1 VKTTPALYPFSAI
14 VGQDDLKV
22 ALLVNA
28 VSPEVGG
35 VLVRGEK
42 GTAKSTAVRALAG
55 LLPSIGVVS
64 GCPFSCDPAM
74 PNPEC
79 PAGPHESGASTET
92 RPVRLVE
99 LPVGAS
105 TDRLAGTLDIE
116 KALSEGKK
124 AFEPGL
130 LAAAHRGILYVDEV
144 NLLSD
149 HLVDLLLDV
158 AAMGVNHVERE
169 GVSVR
174 HPSRFI
180 LVGTMNPEEG
190 ELRPQLLDRF
200 GITVEVSGN
209 PDPADRVE
217 VVRRRLR
224 YEAAPEEFYGEWS
237 NADADVASSVEEAR
251 RRLPGVGL
259 DEDILFGISTL
270 CAELGVDG
278 LRGDLVTAKT
288 ARVLAAWDARV
299 EVVLDDVKRAAVL
312 ALSHRRR
319 RGPFEQPGID
329 PDEIENALSQDSPD
343 PPDGPDGG
351 APPSGESQNGGE
363 RTPGRQGPDPSEA
376 RTGAGER
383 SHSASEPFEPVRL
396 EVPDK
401 GSGGPLGRRSR
412 ITGETGLPVG
422 DREDGG
428 NPGDVALAATVRA
441 AAPHQKA
448 RGREGQGLEVRA
460 PDLRQNVREGREG
473 NLILFLVDA
482 SGSMAAR
489 KRMSTVKG
497 AVLSLLNDAYQ
508 RRDKVALIS
517 FRGEG
522 AETLLPP
529 TSSVELAAARLEDL
543 PTGGRTPLAAGIEK
557 AAEVLGREGLRD
569 RERRPLLVL
578 LTDGRAT
585 AGSDPKA
592 VAARLRS
599 TGVTSFVV
607 DTEEGYV
614 RLGMAGELAGA
625 MGARCLRLEELR
637 SDTLVDLIER
647 RRVA

>member
-1 VKTTPALYPFSAI
+1 
-14 VGQDDLKV
+14 
-22 ALLVNA
+22 
-28 VSPEVGG
+28 
-35 VLVRGEK
+35 
-42 GTAKSTAVRALAG
+42 
-55 LLPSIGVVS
+55 
-64 GCPFSCDPAM
+64 
-74 PNPEC
+74 
-79 PAGPHESGASTET
+79 
-92 RPVRLVE
+92 VE

-116 KALSEGKK
+116 KALSEGRK

-158 AAMGVNHVERE
+158 AAMCVNHVERE

-174 HPSRFI
+174 HPSRFM

-200 GITVEVSGN
+200 GITVEVAGS

-224 YEAAPEEFYGEWS
+224 YETAPQEFSGEWS
-237 NADADVASSVEEAR
+237 NVDAKLAASVESAR
-251 RRLPGVGL
+251 LRLPGVSL
-259 DEDILFGISTL
+259 DEDILFRISTL

-288 ARVLAAWDARV
+288 ARTLAAWYARN
-299 EVVLDDVKRAAVL
+299 EVVLDDVKRAALL

-319 RGPFEQPGID
+319 RGPFEQPGMD
-329 PDEIENALSQDSPD
+329 PEDLENVLSEDRPD
-343 PPDGPDGG
+343 PPDDPGGG
-351 APPSGESQNGGE
+351 A
-363 RTPGRQGPDPSEA
+363 RGPATSENDREVSSSVRDPEPSEA
-376 RTGAGER
+376 HKGSGER
-383 SHSASEPFEPVRL
+383 SHAASEPFDPVRL
-396 EVPDK
+396 EVTEK
-401 GSGGPLGRRSR
+401 GKGGPLGRRSR
-412 ITGETGLPVG
+412 VSGETGHPVA
-422 DREDGG
+422 DRENGG
-428 NPGDVALAATVRA
+428 SPRDVALAATVRA
-441 AAPHQKA
+441 AAPHQRA
-448 RGREGQGLEVRA
+448 RGGEGPGIEVRTC
-460 PDLRQNVREGREG
+460 DLRQNVREGREG

-489 KRMSTVKG
+489 KRMSAVKG

-522 AETLLPP
+522 ARILLPP
-529 TSSVELAAARLEDL
+529 TSSVGLATSRLEDL

-557 AAEVLGREGLRD
+557 ATDVLKREELRD

-578 LTDGRAT
+578 LTDGRST
-585 AGSDPKA
+585 AGPDPQ
-592 VAARLRS
+592 VAAARMRS
-599 TGVTSFVV
+599 LEATSFVV

-614 RLGMAGELAGA
+614 KLGMAGELAGA
-625 MGARCLRLEELR
+625 MGARCLRLEDLR
-637 SDTLVDLIER
+637 ADSLVELIER